1 MKNNTF
7 TGADYLLLLLYLNKC
22 APIKSAVRLTKM
34 MFIFEKEIVP
44 LLKQQGLT
52 IDKLP
57 EFIPYNY
64 GPFSKDVYE
73 QVELFQS
80 ISFIRV
86 QDLYRDSEDMD
97 EVDDWEESAFIDELS
112 ENESAYS
119 RKSDGKYLK
128 YSLIKRGQDYV
139 ISEIVPFFSAEQLD
153 LLGQFKKR
161 ITDTSVKA
169 ILKYVYT
176 KYPSMIE
183 KSLIKK
189 EVLGN

>member
-1 MKNNTF
+1 MENKKF
-7 TGADYLLLLLYLNKC
+7 TGADYLLLLLYLNRC

-34 MFIFEKEIVP
+34 MFIFEREIVP
-44 LLKQQGLT
+44 LLKKQGLT
-52 IDKLP
+52 VEKLP

-86 QDLYRDSEDMD
+86 QDLYGNSEEMD

-119 RKSDGKYLK
+119 RKSDGKYMK
-128 YSLIKRGQDYV
+128 YSLMKRGQDYV
-139 ISEIVPFFSAEQLD
+139 VSEILPSFSDEQLV

-161 ITDTSVKA
+161 ITDTSVKS

-176 KYPSMIE
+176 KYPSMIG
-183 KSLIKK
+183 KSLIRN
-189 EVLGN
+189 EVLDN